1 MFIKRCTDQF
11 SQSRQSHNTE
21 FEDITIT
28 FSDQNDRPLEI
39 IDKVNLILLIKKQK
53 WYVILQKQNQENK
66 LKNMDFYQIILL
78 II

>member
-1 MFIKRCTDQF
+1 MFIKRQTNQF
-11 SQSRQSHNTE
+11 SQSRQSYNAE

-53 WYVILQKQNQENK
+53 WYVILQKQKQENK